1 VLEPAAL
8 VEAERVEDLQPVVG
22 SLRAAAPAG
31 WLGCTHTCDR
41 LAVDRERKRRGPPW
55 LSSQADTNHARS
67 IRSILVSPAW
77 GAVMA
82 AGISAGIAAA
92 MAYIVARGTAQSAR
106 ERLRAELRTEFMSEE
121 AIRAL
126 LTHEKWT
133 RRSFRIIRYHIR
145 GFDDDELRK
154 MLVSAGAVATR
165 SSMANLSSTGA
176 CVREMLTYSATC
188 QSRRT
193 TCVPWK
199 MLRANSRI

>member
-1 VLEPAAL
+1 
-8 VEAERVEDLQPVVG
+8 
-22 SLRAAAPAG
+22 
-31 WLGCTHTCDR
+31 
-41 LAVDRERKRRGPPW
+41 
-55 LSSQADTNHARS
+55 
-67 IRSILVSPAW
+67 
-77 GAVMA
+77 MA

-154 MLVSAGAVATR
+154 MLVSAGAVAFDGNKVVDGKPVEYWGLRTR
-165 SSMANLSSTGA
+165 NAHLLGYMPVTEDDLRSVEDVAGQQQDMNAPPPGEENPDSPGA
-176 CVREMLTYSATC
+176 GG
-188 QSRRT
+188 
-193 TCVPWK
+193 K
-199 MLRANSRI
+199 